1 VDGQKI
7 TNRNEAGKLLE
18 KLKSQ
23 RALLQTTIPSVPDV
37 FFSAILFI
45 DTENNFILIDE
56 LNKKAGHELLL
67 IHKTLHIETKL
78 DGIAIHFSCELIDTE
93 VENGLHIYK
102 FSFPD
107 YLLYFQ
113 KRQSYRIN
121 IGLGTNIPVKFRRED
136 GAPAYGH
143 IFNLSETGAGI
154 ELDKP
159 YRFQMSEILPYCE
172 IRLDEGSTITCQLE
186 IRYASKNQ
194 KAEQQR
200 IGGKF
205 IGMTNPDQRLI
216 ARLVIELQRDLMRHL
231 PKDST

>member
-7 TNRNEAGKLLE
+7 TNRSEAEKILE
-18 KLKSQ
+18 KLRSH
-23 RALLQTTIPSVPDV
+23 RALLQTTIPGVPDV
-37 FFSAILFI
+37 FFSAILYI
-45 DTENNFILIDE
+45 DTRENFILIDE
-56 LNKKAGHELLL
+56 LSKKAGHELLL

-78 DGIAIHFSCELIDTE
+78 DGIAVHFSCELIETE

-102 FSFPD
+102 LKFPD

-136 GAPAYGH
+136 GTPAYGH
-143 IFNLSETGAGI
+143 IINLSDTGAGI
-154 ELDKP
+154 ELEKP

-172 IRLDEGSTITCQLE
+172 IRLDEGNSITCQLE
-186 IRYASKNQ
+186 IRYADKNQ
-194 KAEQQR
+194 KVKQQR
-200 IGGKF
+200 VGGKF
-205 IGMTNPDQRLI
+205 IGLANPDQRTI

-231 PKDST
+231 PKDSA